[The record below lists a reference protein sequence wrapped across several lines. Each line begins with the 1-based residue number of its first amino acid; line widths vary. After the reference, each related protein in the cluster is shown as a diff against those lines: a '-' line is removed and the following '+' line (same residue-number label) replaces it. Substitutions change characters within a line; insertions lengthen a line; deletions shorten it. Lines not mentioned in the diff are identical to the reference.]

1 MKLESSPAG
10 DIGGMAQVQM
20 QLAALTIQLDHLTKG
35 REK

>member
-1 MKLESSPAG
+1 MKLEASLTG

-20 QLAALTIQLDHLTKG
+20 QLDALTIQLVELTKG